1 MEQLLY
7 VQRTHLSTVVL
18 QLKVLIHVNARNNGI
33 VVLIVTRHRQTVCRT
48 ADMNIRLLSILV
60 ILKYKAVSENRTLP
74 ANTKMSITSNFRI
87 GIMQIIDVLTKKLFP
102 AESI

>member
-1 MEQLLY
+1 
-7 VQRTHLSTVVL
+7 
-18 QLKVLIHVNARNNGI
+18 
-33 VVLIVTRHRQTVCRT
+33 
-48 ADMNIRLLSILV
+48 MNIRLLSILV

-87 GIMQIIDVLTKKLFP
+87 AIMQIIDVLTKKLFP